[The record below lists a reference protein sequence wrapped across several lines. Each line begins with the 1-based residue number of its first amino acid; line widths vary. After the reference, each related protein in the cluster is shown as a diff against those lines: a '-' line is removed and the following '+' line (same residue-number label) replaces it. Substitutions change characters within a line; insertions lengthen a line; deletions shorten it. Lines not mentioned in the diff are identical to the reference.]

1 MPLHGENL
9 DYPAYT
15 QIQRIRGGGA
25 LVHKAQHTGYDLPCV
40 QKTYPRPGRED
51 ALAFIEPRLLRELKH
66 QHIVEIIDAQPDGD
80 RREFVTMV
88 MPEYVGGD
96 LLHVIADGRQLSV
109 GQAIEWAIQ
118 IATAL
123 DYLHTVKG
131 YLHRDIK
138 PGNVVIDA
146 SDKVLVC
153 DFGSAARTS
162 STGHTAAVRAT
173 YLYQPPEVARHGWM
187 STKSDIYSLGLTL
200 IELLDGRFLYEGL
213 DAAAIEARLA
223 QGKRGYS
230 DRALSS
236 RARSPHVPPVL
247 RTVLSG
253 CIAPDPDA
261 RPTAAELVT
270 TLEHLRFVDW
280 LHDAGDG
287 LDGHWTGGW
296 PPRARA
302 DAALELRVTSRLRLR
317 GANAGRRELRADYR
331 RGNSASW
338 RTVGS
343 SMSPSWVDA
352 QDDAAV
358 SRFFSTVVD
367 KVAQRFPS

>member
-1 MPLHGENL
+1 M
-9 DYPAYT
+9 
-15 QIQRIRGGGA
+15 
-25 LVHKAQHTGYDLPCV
+25 
-40 QKTYPRPGRED
+40 
-51 ALAFIEPRLLRELKH
+51 
-66 QHIVEIIDAQPDGD
+66 EIIDAQPDGD

-96 LLHVIADGRQLSV
+96 LLLVIEDGRRLSV
-109 GQAIEWAIQ
+109 GQVIEWAIQ
-118 IATAL
+118 IARAL
-123 DYLHTVKG
+123 DYLHAVKG

-138 PGNVVIDA
+138 PGNVVINA
-146 SDKVLVC
+146 SGNVLVC

-236 RARSPHVPPVL
+236 RARSPHVPPAL
-247 RTVLSG
+247 RTVLTRS
-253 CIAPDPDA
+253 IAPDPDA
-261 RPTAAELVT
+261 RPTAAELIT

-280 LHDAGDG
+280 RHDAGDG
-287 LDGHWTGGW
+287 LDGRWTGGW

-302 DAALELRVTSRLRLR
+302 DKALELRVTSRRLLR
-317 GANAGRRELRADYR
+317 GANVGRRELRADYR
-331 RGNSASW
+331 RATSASW

-343 SMSPSWVDA
+343 SMSPS
-352 QDDAAV
+352 
-358 SRFFSTVVD
+358 
-367 KVAQRFPS
+367 